1 MFAQAR
7 ERLLKGDAVQYVQVK
22 THEGP
27 LQKRLQAESRHLPIE
42 RHHLMVI
49 IPESVNA
56 TAKVTNLFYTF

>member
-1 MFAQAR
+1 VFARAG

-42 RHHLMVI
+42 RRYVMVI
-49 IPESVNA
+49 IPRSVNA